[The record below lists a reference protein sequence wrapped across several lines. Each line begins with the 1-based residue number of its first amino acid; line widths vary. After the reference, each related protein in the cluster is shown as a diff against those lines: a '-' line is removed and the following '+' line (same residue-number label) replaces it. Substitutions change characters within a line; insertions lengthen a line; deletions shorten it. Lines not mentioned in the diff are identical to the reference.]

1 MAQERAYS
9 SEEINSAVRKHLS
22 TKKPVKIGGLDG
34 HEAVLAGMSGEGRV
48 TISGKAGAFLAAFLD
63 GPEVTLSGSAGD
75 FAGSTMVAGRL
86 VIEGTVGKGLC
97 CHMIGG
103 QARVKGRVGESA
115 GAMMTGGVLV
125 LDAPV
130 GPNPGEGMRNGTIV
144 LLRPNHIPR
153 RLPPKPARV
162 IVPRGTSKDVKDLGE
177 LEMDHQEVEELALVL
192 KDLGVSTPE
201 KVADLL
207 VVLVPEAEGTLPQAE
222 PAPKRRAVKTGV
234 VLEVPEV
241 PKVPDKAKGKGGV
254 GETDPDASSRFADFS
269 KDIND
274 EGGRK

>member
-22 TKKPVKIGGLDG
+22 TKKPVKIGGIDG
-34 HEAVLAGMSGEGRV
+34 HEGVLAGMSGEGRV

-86 VIEGTVGKGLC
+86 VIEGTVGRGLC

-153 RLPPKPARV
+153 RLPPRPSRV

-241 PKVPDKAKGKGGV
+241 PKVPDKAKGKGGGV
-254 GETDPDASSRFADFS
+254 ETDPDASSRFADFS